1 MAAHEPGV
9 YSPAARRYHWLTA
22 GFVFCLFPVGL
33 IMSDRAARDI
43 WDGTTNALY
52 SGHKLGGFLLLLIV
66 LLRLGYRL
74 VKGAPASD
82 PTIPPL
88 LKLAGHLTHWSVY
101 ALLLMVPMLGW
112 IGISLFPALGI
123 FGLFSLPS
131 ITPVDAALSKRVL
144 ALHGLSAKLL
154 MGLVA
159 LHIAAALWHHFIR
172 KDATLRRMMPGRNA

>member
-1 MAAHEPGV
+1 MAASEPST
-9 YSPAARRYHWLTA
+9 YSPAARRYHWITA

-33 IMSDRAARDI
+33 VMSDRSARDI

-52 SGHKLGGFLLLLIV
+52 SGHKLAGFTLLIIV

-74 VKGAPASD
+74 VKGAPPPD

-88 LKLAGHLTHWSVY
+88 LKLAGHLTHWAVY
-101 ALLLMVPMLGW
+101 ALLLLVPMLGW

-131 ITPVDAALSKRVL
+131 ITPVDPALSKQVL
-144 ALHGLSAKLL
+144 ALHGLSARLL
-154 MGLVA
+154 MALVV
-159 LHIAAALWHHFIR
+159 LHIAAALWHHVIR
-172 KDATLRRMMPGRNA
+172 KDTTLRRMLPNKEA